1 MPMRSWIYW
10 GVATLMLATIVHL
23 AMVLF
28 APVFDVGRRMAQFE
42 TAAPLNSLRKIDAI
56 SSAGD
61 ILVEPS
67 PDISYAFCRFDVS
80 NGPLK
85 IEAQV
90 PPSYWS
96 VSVYSD
102 TGDNIYTINDAQAGV
117 ERLRLLIVK
126 AAGLGEADQATPHP
140 EQNTLRFTS
149 PAKSGLII
157 FRGFVPDKSM
167 RGIVDNA
174 LSSAQCE
181 PVEQTESS

>member
-1 MPMRSWIYW
+1 MRSWIYW

-42 TAAPLNSLRKIDAI
+42 TAAPLNSLQKIDAV
-56 SSAGD
+56 SSAGS

-80 NGPLK
+80 KGPLK
-85 IEAQV
+85 IEANI

-102 TGDNIYTINDAQAGV
+102 TGDNIYTINDAQAGIG
-117 ERLRLLIVK
+117 RLRLLIVRAGSGQSDL
-126 AAGLGEADQATPHP
+126 AAPHP
-140 EQNTLRFTS
+140 ERNTLGFAST
-149 PAKSGLII
+149 AKSGLII
-157 FRGFVPDKSM
+157 FRGFVPDMSM
-167 RGIVDNA
+167 RGIIDNA
-174 LSSAQCE
+174 VSSAQCQ
-181 PVEQTESS
+181 PVEQVGNG